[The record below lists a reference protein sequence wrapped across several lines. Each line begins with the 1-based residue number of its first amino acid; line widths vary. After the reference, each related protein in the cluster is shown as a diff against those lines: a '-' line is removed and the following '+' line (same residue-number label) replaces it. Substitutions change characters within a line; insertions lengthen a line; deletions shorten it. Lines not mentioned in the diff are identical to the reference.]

1 MCPGS
6 NATRIPVWELVV
18 GLSNAADLVDPALHG
33 HHRRVAFIA
42 GRLADELGLP
52 PEDRRDVVLAGL
64 LHDMGALYL
73 RDRLRLMDFECD
85 FRSSD
90 SSLHAEAG
98 FRLLEGFG
106 PFERSARIVR
116 YHHILWNHGRG
127 ESRDG
132 EAIPQESHLLHLA
145 DRAAVLMG
153 TGGEVL
159 TRTADIRRRIG
170 SAGAR
175 WFDPRHVEAFQSA
188 AASESFWLEACDPA
202 PDLPA
207 MEARWGRTTRLD
219 GDNLLDLA
227 RLFCQIIDFRSPFT
241 ASHTSGVAAVA
252 DALYSFMGMPATECR
267 RMAAAGYL
275 HDVGKLSVPTEI
287 LEKPAPLTRG
297 EFGIIRG
304 HSFATHRVL
313 SPIRSL
319 DTVARW
325 ASCHHERLDGKGY
338 PFHYRGNELS
348 TGCRVMAVADVF
360 TALTE
365 DRPYRKGMTPDS
377 TLRLLRALSRN
388 GALDGEVVDVV
399 ASRYGGMNAI
409 RTAAQSKAVTSYRAF
424 ATPVPAPN

>member
-1 MCPGS
+1 
-6 NATRIPVWELVV
+6 
-18 GLSNAADLVDPALHG
+18 
-33 HHRRVAFIA
+33 
-42 GRLADELGLP
+42 
-52 PEDRRDVVLAGL
+52 
-64 LHDMGALYL
+64 
-73 RDRLRLMDFECD
+73 
-85 FRSSD
+85 
-90 SSLHAEAG
+90 
-98 FRLLEGFG
+98 
-106 PFERSARIVR
+106 
-116 YHHILWNHGRG
+116 
-127 ESRDG
+127 
-132 EAIPQESHLLHLA
+132 
-145 DRAAVLMG
+145 MG
-153 TGGEVL
+153 TGEDVL

-188 AASESFWLEACDPA
+188 ASSESFWLDACDPA

-207 MEARWGRTTRLD
+207 MELESGRTTRLD
-219 GDNLLDLA
+219 GDALLDLS

-252 DALYSFMGMPATECR
+252 DALYSFMGMPAAECK

-287 LEKPAPLTRG
+287 LEKPAPLTRN
-297 EFGIIRG
+297 EFSVIRR
-304 HSFATHRVL
+304 HSFTTHRVL

-325 ASCHHERLDGKGY
+325 ASCHHERLDGRGY
-338 PFHYRGNELS
+338 PFHYRGSELS

-365 DRPYRKGMTPDS
+365 DRPYRKGMAPDS
-377 TLRLLRALSRN
+377 TLRVLRTMSRN

-409 RTAAQSKAVTSYRAF
+409 RADAQSKAVKDYRAF
-424 ATPVPAPN
+424 SAPVAEPCN